1 MKSCTVSA
9 LNTRTRQWFKANE
22 MLDKVDPLRIGYRRD
37 SENHAV
43 VVIFRQSELESIR
56 QEYGETFVLVNSR
69 DEHTSL

>member
-1 MKSCTVSA
+1 
-9 LNTRTRQWFKANE
+9 

-37 SENHAV
+37 DENHAV

-56 QEYGETFVLVNSR
+56 REYGETFVLVNSR